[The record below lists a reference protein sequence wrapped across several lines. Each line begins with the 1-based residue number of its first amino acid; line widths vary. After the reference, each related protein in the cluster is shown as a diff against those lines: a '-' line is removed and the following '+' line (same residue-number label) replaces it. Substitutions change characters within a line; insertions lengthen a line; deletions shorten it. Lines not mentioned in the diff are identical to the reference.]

1 MLEHNLKS
9 RKNTPARIVQVS
21 YSIFE
26 YTNVRDSEL
35 VAKLNI
41 GDRISISEFSYYYNF
56 LLAGHKCKFAADQK
70 TPCPKDQFT
79 SYLNQTTCQDCDIGL
94 GEKCYE
100 HAKEAGS
107 FITGQD
113 HISDAIGSSL
123 SYVKKNMCQKYKLGC
138 VVRMVV
144 DSILPHEE
152 SGPNYHRKDALPF
165 TLMNKKSQTRFKVA
179 KCYEKE
185 LFKTTSKFT

>member
-1 MLEHNLKS
+1 M
-9 RKNTPARIVQVS
+9 
-21 YSIFE
+21 IFSALSSFALPVPSM
-26 YTNVRDSEL
+26 YHTSS
-35 VAKLNI
+35 KLMWSHFNI
-41 GDRISISEFSYYYNF
+41 TKHFI
-56 LLAGHKCKFAADQK
+56 LAGHKCKFAADQP

-79 SYLNQTTCQDCDIGL
+79 SYLNQTTCQECDIGL

-123 SYVKKNMCQKYKLGC
+123 SYVKRCICQKY
-138 VVRMVV
+138 
-144 DSILPHEE
+144 
-152 SGPNYHRKDALPF
+152 
-165 TLMNKKSQTRFKVA
+165 TLIDKRSLTRFKVA